1 MKTVQEIRFENF
13 ELLIKEAGTIAEL
26 ARKTGYDK
34 PAYLYQLRAQVVKP
48 NGKTLQLGRRVAV
61 RLEQGMNKPTGWMD
75 IDHNIEPASAK
86 VAVSGSL
93 KAVGNVIGV
102 ALTSPESAV
111 YGVAV
116 IRALLSAGKQVCVA
130 FNDVAA
136 RAFEQAGIA
145 LNDAAA
151 VRKHF
156 YATEAQLSFADDE
169 QLSPFALDAV
179 VVPAARGS
187 IMALIANGATLAPAA
202 RMAELALATQRPVL
216 IAPCETVLSAAQLR
230 NMQTLLTQGAVILPV
245 SAAAS
250 TEQAEFLTACVLA
263 QLGLQ

>member
-48 NGKTLQLGRRVAV
+48 NGKALQLGRRVAA
-61 RLEQGMNKPTGWMD
+61 RLEQGMNKPSGWMD
-75 IDHNIEPASAK
+75 IDHSNEPAAPN

-93 KAVGNVIGV
+93 KAVGKVVGV
-102 ALTSPESAV
+102 ALTSPESVV
-111 YGVAV
+111 YGAAV

-130 FNDVAA
+130 FNDAAA

-156 YATEAQLSFADDE
+156 YATEAQLNFADE
-169 QLSPFALDAV
+169 RLPAFALDAV
-179 VVPAARGS
+179 IVPAARGS
-187 IMALIANGATLAPAA
+187 SLALIANGATLAPAA
-202 RMAELALATQRPVL
+202 RMAELALATKRPVL
-216 IAPCETVLSAAQLR
+216 IAPCETVFSAAQLH
-230 NMQTLLTQGAVILPV
+230 NMHTLSAQGAVILPV

-250 TEQAEFLTACVLA
+250 AEQAEFLTSCVLA
-263 QLGLQ
+263 QLGLH

>member
-48 NGKTLQLGRRVAV
+48 NGKALQLGRRVAA
-61 RLEQGMNKPTGWMD
+61 RLEQGMNKPSGWMD
-75 IDHNIEPASAK
+75 IDHSNEPAAPN

-93 KAVGNVIGV
+93 KAVDTVVGV
-102 ALTSPESAV
+102 ALTSPESVV
-111 YGVAV
+111 YGAAV

-130 FNDVAA
+130 FNDAAA

-156 YATEAQLSFADDE
+156 YATEAQLSFADE
-169 QLSPFALDAV
+169 HLPAFALDAV
-179 VVPAARGS
+179 IVPAARGS
-187 IMALIANGATLAPAA
+187 SLALIANGATLAPAA
-202 RMAELALATQRPVL
+202 RMAELALATKRPVL
-216 IAPCETVLSAAQLR
+216 IAPCETVFSAAQLH
-230 NMQTLLTQGAVILPV
+230 NMHTLSAQGAVILPV

-250 TEQAEFLTACVLA
+250 AEQAEFLTSCVLA

>member
-48 NGKTLQLGRRVAV
+48 NGKTLQLGRRVAM

-111 YGVAV
+111 YGVSV

-145 LNDAAA
+145 LNDADA

-156 YATEAQLSFADDE
+156 YATEAQLSFADE

-202 RMAELALATQRPVL
+202 RMAELALATKRPVL
-216 IAPCETVLSAAQLR
+216 IAPCETVLSAAQLH
-230 NMQTLLTQGAVILPV
+230 NMQTLLAQGAVILPV

>member
-48 NGKTLQLGRRVAV
+48 NGKALQLGRRVAA
-61 RLEQGMNKPTGWMD
+61 RLEQGMNKPSSWMD
-75 IDHNIEPASAK
+75 IDHSNEPAAPN

-93 KAVGNVIGV
+93 KAVDKVVGV
-102 ALTSPESAV
+102 ALTSPESVV
-111 YGVAV
+111 YGAAV

-130 FNDVAA
+130 FNDAAA

-156 YATEAQLSFADDE
+156 YATEAQLSFADE
-169 QLSPFALDAV
+169 HLPAFALDAV
-179 VVPAARGS
+179 IVPAARGS
-187 IMALIANGATLAPAA
+187 SLALIANGATLAPAA
-202 RMAELALATQRPVL
+202 RMAELALATKRPVL
-216 IAPCETVLSAAQLR
+216 IAPCETVFSAAQLH
-230 NMQTLLTQGAVILPV
+230 NMHTLSAQGAVILPV

-250 TEQAEFLTACVLA
+250 AEQAEFLTSCVLA